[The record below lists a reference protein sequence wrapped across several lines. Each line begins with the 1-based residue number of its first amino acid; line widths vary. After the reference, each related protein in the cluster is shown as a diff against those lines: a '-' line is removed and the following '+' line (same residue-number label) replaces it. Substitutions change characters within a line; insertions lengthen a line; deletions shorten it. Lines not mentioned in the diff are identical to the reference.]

1 MLKNLKKYIE
11 HITSNIFEF
20 IALDDQ
26 PNVCFWFFLPVL
38 THTKVPNFVLM
49 CASTS
54 KQTTSCQQQMV
65 L

>member
-11 HITSNIFEF
+11 NITSNIIEF

-26 PNVCFWFFLPVL
+26 PSVCFFLPVP
-38 THTKVPNFVLM
+38 TYTRVPNFVFM
-49 CASTS
+49 CARTS

>member
-11 HITSNIFEF
+11 NIISNITEF
-20 IALDDQ
+20 IALDEQ
-26 PNVCFWFFLPVL
+26 PDSIFFLPVP
-38 THTKVPNFVLM
+38 TYTKVPNFVFM
-49 CASTS
+49 CASAS